1 MHSSLIHL
9 KPISR
14 LLPARPHKKP
24 HLSKQIERENL
35 YSTCAVFYIQIVR
48 SSGITENP
56 PCNKLTSLEA

>member
-24 HLSKQIERENL
+24 HLSKQIE
-35 YSTCAVFYIQIVR
+35 STCAVFYIQIVR